1 MRDPSPYAGQTVKLR
16 PDAAELG
23 GHTAEVVDWHER
35 MDLPQESAGIKAE
48 EYRMRAAMAGLPDD
62 GETLYARVDGI
73 MRIIHA
79 TEIEGHAPP
88 MPSSGLRSGPVEARD
103 VGATCPACERPIESG
118 QMVTVVVLGPGG
130 DPQARSDARDRKPYN
145 AAAIDVHWACAT
157 GDESY
162 DQKG

>member
-62 GETLYARVDGI
+62 GETLYARVDGM
-73 MRIIHA
+73 MRIIH
-79 TEIEGHAPP
+79 
-88 MPSSGLRSGPVEARD
+88 
-103 VGATCPACERPIESG
+103 G
-118 QMVTVVVLGPGG
+118 QMVTVVVLGPGA
-130 DPQARSDARDRKPYN
+130 DPQARAAARDRKPYN

-162 DQKG
+162 DRKG